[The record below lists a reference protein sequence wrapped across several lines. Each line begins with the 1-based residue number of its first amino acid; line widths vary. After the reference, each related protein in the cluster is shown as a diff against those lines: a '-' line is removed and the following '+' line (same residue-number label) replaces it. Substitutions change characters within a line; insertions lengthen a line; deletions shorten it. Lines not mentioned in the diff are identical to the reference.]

1 MKVIRFAKDYSK
13 MEKPQFSTL
22 RHPLSTK
29 YNEGEIYLAKSPSN
43 NFKVE
48 CVNAGVVAIG
58 QLTDKFLMQDTDT
71 KSRYY
76 ALKEIMNYY
85 PDLDHCSEVL
95 VVFLKQKECYIKLKN
110 GQVLIEGEDFSLNG
124 CGFIPKKPIPIVELG
139 SAEFS
144 PEFER
149 RFMEMQ
155 REGN

>member
-1 MKVIRFAKDYSK
+1 MNTIKFSKDYSK
-13 MEKPQFSTL
+13 LEKPQFSTI

-29 YNEGEIYLAKSPSN
+29 YNESEIYLVKSPSH

-48 CVNAGVVAIG
+48 CVNTGIVAIG

-71 KSRYY
+71 KSRHY
-76 ALKEIMNYY
+76 ALEEVMSFY

-110 GQVLIEGEDFSLNG
+110 GQVLREGEDFSLNG
-124 CGFIPKKPIPIVELG
+124 CGFIPKKPIPIAEFG

-144 PEFER
+144 HEFER
-149 RFMEMQ
+149 KFMEMQ
-155 REGN
+155 REGK